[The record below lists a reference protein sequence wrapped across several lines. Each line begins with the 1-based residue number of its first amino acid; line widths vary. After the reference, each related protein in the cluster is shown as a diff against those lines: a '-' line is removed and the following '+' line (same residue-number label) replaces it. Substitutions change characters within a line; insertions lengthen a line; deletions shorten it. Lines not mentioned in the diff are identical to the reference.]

1 MKKFL
6 LVLVMAVSIAGFVYF
21 DIVQA
26 DAFVL
31 INVIIGIVILLFK
44 LSQAT
49 VKNRKSRMDKQLEME
64 RKQKK
69 EKQKQKQENQRA
81 RESK

>member
-1 MKKFL
+1 MKNFL
-6 LVLVMAVSIAGFVYF
+6 LVLVMAVVIACFVYF
-21 DIVQA
+21 DFVQA
-26 DAFVL
+26 DAFIL
-31 INVIIGIVILLFK
+31 LNVVIGIVILLFK

-69 EKQKQKQENQRA
+69 EKQKEKQKN
-81 RESK
+81 KK

>member
-1 MKKFL
+1 MKKFV
-6 LVLVMAVSIAGFVYF
+6 LVLVMAIAIAGFVYF
-21 DIVQA
+21 DVVQA

-49 VKNRKSRMDKQLEME
+49 VKNRKSRMDKQLDLE
-64 RKQKK
+64 RQQK
-69 EKQKQKQENQRA
+69 KQKQKAKKQKIDE
-81 RESK
+81 

>member
-1 MKKFL
+1 MKNFL
-6 LVLVMAVSIAGFVYF
+6 LVLVLATLIAGFVYF
-21 DIVQA
+21 DMVQA

-64 RKQKK
+64 RKQKAK
-69 EKQKQKQENQRA
+69 KNK
-81 RESK
+81 

>member
-1 MKKFL
+1 MKNFL
-6 LVLVMAVSIAGFVYF
+6 LVLVMAVVIACFVYF
-21 DIVQA
+21 DFVQA
-26 DAFVL
+26 DAFIL
-31 INVIIGIVILLFK
+31 PNVVIGIVILLFK

-69 EKQKQKQENQRA
+69 EKQKEKQKN
-81 RESK
+81 KK

>member
-1 MKKFL
+1 MKNFL
-6 LVLVMAVSIAGFVYF
+6 LIFVLATLIAGFVYF

-49 VKNRKSRMDKQLEME
+49 VKNRKSRMDKQLETE
-64 RKQKK
+64 RKQKAK
-69 EKQKQKQENQRA
+69 NNQ
-81 RESK
+81 

>member
-1 MKKFL
+1 MKNFL
-6 LVLVMAVSIAGFVYF
+6 LVLVMAVLIACFVYF
-21 DIVQA
+21 DVVQA
-26 DAFVL
+26 DAFIL
-31 INVIIGIVILLFK
+31 LNVVIGIVILLFK

-69 EKQKQKQENQRA
+69 EKQKNEK
-81 RESK
+81 

>member
-1 MKKFL
+1 MKNFL
-6 LVLVMAVSIAGFVYF
+6 LVLVMATLIAGFVYF
-21 DIVQA
+21 DMVQA

-64 RKQKK
+64 RKQKG
-69 EKQKQKQENQRA
+69 EKNK
-81 RESK
+81 